1 MARAQGDDFRN
12 GGGDNSCFYDRVLP
26 CDYRLGLVPDY
37 TEADKVMEAEEE
49 KVNEELKW
57 YVVHTYSGYEAKVRV
72 ALEEQFKML
81 GISERLGEVLI
92 PMEDV
97 KEFRGGKQKV
107 SSRKLFPGYVL
118 IQLDLNDKV
127 LAAIK
132 DAPRVTGFIG
142 GTIPSPLSDAE
153 VQQIRDQLA
162 GTVEKPRPKVAFMV
176 GDTVRVIDGPFTHFS
191 GKIEEVN
198 QERGKVKLMVSIFGR
213 ATPVELDFP
222 QIEKV

>member
-1 MARAQGDDFRN
+1 M
-12 GGGDNSCFYDRVLP
+12 
-26 CDYRLGLVPDY
+26 
-37 TEADKVMEAEEE
+37 TMAEEE
-49 KVNEELKW
+49 SKVNEELKW

-162 GTVEKPRPKVAFMV
+162 GTVEKPRPKVAFME

>member
-1 MARAQGDDFRN
+1 METETEI
-12 GGGDNSCFYDRVLP
+12 
-26 CDYRLGLVPDY
+26 GLSDS
-37 TEADKVMEAEEE
+37 DH
-49 KVNEELKW
+49 LKW
-57 YVVHTYSGYEAKVRV
+57 YVVHTYSGYEARVRL
-72 ALEEQFKML
+72 ALKEQFEML
-81 GISERLGEVLI
+81 GLSDHLGEVLV

-107 SSRKLFPGYVL
+107 TSRKLFPGYVL

-142 GTIPSPLSDAE
+142 GTMPAPLSDSE

-162 GTVEKPRPKVAFMV
+162 GTVEKPRPKVAFQT
-176 GDTVRVIDGPFTHFS
+176 GDSVRVVDGPFTHFS

-213 ATPVELDFP
+213 STPVELDFP